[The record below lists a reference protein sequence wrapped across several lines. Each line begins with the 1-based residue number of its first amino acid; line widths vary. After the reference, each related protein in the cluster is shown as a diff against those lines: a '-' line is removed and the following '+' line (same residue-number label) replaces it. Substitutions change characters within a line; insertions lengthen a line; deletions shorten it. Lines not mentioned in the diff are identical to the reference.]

1 METSLITEYWDQL
14 IALLLV
20 VAAFVKLKQESAS
33 LRKDL
38 DSLVKRDTY
47 VEVVRLRAELDAAGK
62 NISALWDVVN
72 ALRNKK

>member
-1 METSLITEYWDQL
+1 METSIITEYWDQL
-14 IALLLV
+14 VALLLV

-47 VEVVRLRAELDAAGK
+47 VEVVRLRAELDVANK
-62 NISALWDVVN
+62 NISSLWDVVN
-72 ALRNKK
+72 SLRDKK

>member
-47 VEVVRLRAELDAAGK
+47 VEVVRLRAELDAASK